1 MRVRMPQLFESL
13 SDRRAEKIDR
23 RREAPLPD
31 RRGAVL
37 PGALRGRDRRHKLRG
52 LCRTL
57 SDRCAPDGAVQGSP
71 DDSSGGGGA
80 LHRLRL
86 LSVHLPGVGGGGEGG
101 YGARRRGADP
111 RRRSAQG
118 SGENGDGTAGN
129 GRVSVLR
136 MEREAGMIP
145 VGDRSGMVKHY
156 IRRIVRFWKVVW
168 WFIVSSIRVHRDQK
182 GRSGW
187 DAVACSAWHAREWA
201 RGSARIFNFEIEVH
215 GDPQQFPGGL
225 IVSNHQGY
233 LDILTH
239 AAIFPIR
246 FAPKMEM
253 RKWPVLGPFV
263 AQSRPIWINRT
274 SRQKS
279 KEAADE
285 MIATLEHKINLL
297 VYPEGTSTD
306 GEHGLLPFKSTP
318 FEAAVEAGCR
328 IQPLLTFFSSGDPN
342 AYPLA
347 WFGHAALFPHIW
359 RILGLSHVKADVYIL
374 PVVEPVPGENRKE
387 LAARVHELMCA
398 EYKRIKGHDET

>member
-1 MRVRMPQLFESL
+1 
-13 SDRRAEKIDR
+13 
-23 RREAPLPD
+23 
-31 RRGAVL
+31 
-37 PGALRGRDRRHKLRG
+37 
-52 LCRTL
+52 
-57 SDRCAPDGAVQGSP
+57 
-71 DDSSGGGGA
+71 
-80 LHRLRL
+80 
-86 LSVHLPGVGGGGEGG
+86 
-101 YGARRRGADP
+101 
-111 RRRSAQG
+111 
-118 SGENGDGTAGN
+118 
-129 GRVSVLR
+129 
-136 MEREAGMIP
+136 MIP

-187 DAVACSAWHAREWA
+187 DAVACSARHAREWA

-297 VYPEGTSTD
+297 VYPAGTSTD